1 MGRGRMTTM
10 AEESNYEL
18 EHDLYVDFPAS
29 ESALNAGETYSFEVH
44 GGPTFEQAKNAVT
57 AALNDIGMSVE
68 AFVDNEWHDNPDPGF
83 DGSYSLTVQT

>member
-1 MGRGRMTTM
+1 M
-10 AEESNYEL
+10 AKESNYEL

-44 GGPTFEQAKNAVT
+44 GGPTFEQAKKAVT